1 MKKEQNLWTEGCS
14 LSMESSGCMTGVQ
27 GKFILS
33 AQFAGSLYYVP
44 GFLLFHFF
52 KSSQ

>member
-33 AQFAGSLYYVP
+33 AQFGGEP
-44 GFLLFHFF
+44 LLCARFF
-52 KSSQ
+52 TFAIF